1 MPASKTRKKSSGTS
15 SVAEFKKKSGG
26 LTELPSGLVV
36 KLRNKGGMRGFLASG
51 IIPNSLMGI
60 VQDAIGKGTAPDMS
74 GIVDDQG
81 HMNEEM
87 LNDMLLMTDRVV
99 MDVMV
104 DPVVLPAP
112 TEADV
117 EEWNR
122 THRAAK
128 DKVKEPD
135 DLRDDEELY
144 IDEVDEEDKAFI
156 FQWVTGGTRDVEQ
169 FRKELAAGMDDL
181 GGLQSLPSAPQPTR
195 GGRKR

>member
-122 THRAAK
+122 TNRAAK

>member
-181 GGLQSLPSAPQPTR
+181 GGLQGLPSAPQPTR